1 MATSTTM
8 IELRSMN
15 PKDLSREIRN
25 KRAAIGSLRLKVSLG
40 KEKNTSLY
48 RKIKKELAQLLT
60 IWSEKEHG
68 ISLNP
73 TENKGTVRT
82 RS

>member
-1 MATSTTM
+1 MATILTM
-8 IELRSMN
+8 TEMRSMN
-15 PKDLSREIRN
+15 VADVTREIRH
-25 KRAAIGSLRLKVSLG
+25 KRARIGALRLNVSIG
-40 KEKNTSLY
+40 KEKNTALC
-48 RKIKKELAQLLT
+48 KKAKKELARLLT
-60 IWSEKEHG
+60 VWTEKDRG